1 MCAVAAPVLGQL
13 VSGTRLLSA
22 RFRGLEASFLSP
34 GVRLDAAP
42 VNFGLLSPAGTR
54 CLSQM
59 PYQHL
64 LFCWSSVLGRSPM
77 MLSQMLLQ
85 LLLPTVITAC
95 CGKKAMFLQHCKTVL
110 SGPSE

>member
-1 MCAVAAPVLGQL
+1 MFVANAVSALAVLLG
-13 VSGTRLLSA
+13 
-22 RFRGLEASFLSP
+22 
-34 GVRLDAAP
+34 
-42 VNFGLLSPAGTR
+42 
-54 CLSQM
+54 
-59 PYQHL
+59 
-64 LFCWSSVLGRSPM
+64 SVLGRSPM